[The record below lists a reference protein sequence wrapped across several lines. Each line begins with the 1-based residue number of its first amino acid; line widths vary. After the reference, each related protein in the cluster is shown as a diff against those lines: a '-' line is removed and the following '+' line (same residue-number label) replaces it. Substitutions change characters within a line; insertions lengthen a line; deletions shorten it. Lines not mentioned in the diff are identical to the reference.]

1 MVGEGAVALWEL
13 PQRAPFRS
21 AACAPTVRSGPA
33 VARAL
38 TLCNPISGARPPR
51 RAGSAGEGWHHLG

>member
-1 MVGEGAVALWEL
+1 MALWEL